1 MRACGGGDEKQCADS
16 PGADE
21 LRRHQAIGVARAT
34 QDAHEPDRHGEE
46 DDARGR
52 EKELS
57 HRRTPG

>member
-1 MRACGGGDEKQCADS
+1 VRARGHSNQEQRSDS
-16 PGADE
+16 PGANK

-34 QDAHEPDRHGEE
+34 EDADEPDGHSEE